1 MWDGGAPGVVA
12 NDAETDRT
20 LLYQRIKV
28 KDNPLF
34 LHLHPKLQIS

>member
-1 MWDGGAPGVVA
+1 MGWGAPGVFA

-28 KDNPLF
+28 KDNPLLF
-34 LHLHPKLQIS
+34 HLPTLLQIS